1 MILHWTTISTVR
13 LLNFRW
19 PYKENRM
26 FKPKDDLSK
35 QLMRSIPK
43 KMAAL
48 FDRMNLKQN
57 TDYSSEFISWFVS
70 PKYGWVTFTLPDAGD
85 EIFKIEWTGH
95 YLKPRNI
102 QGTDKRFEHLTD
114 NLEFLVSVERAIY
127 SKLEKLIPKVENA
140 VLKNANKLIA
150 QRETGNES

>member
-1 MILHWTTISTVR
+1 
-13 LLNFRW
+13 
-19 PYKENRM
+19 M

-57 TDYSSEFISWFVS
+57 VDYSSEFISWFVS
-70 PKYGWVTFTLPDAGD
+70 PKNGWVTFNLPDSGD
-85 EIFKIEWTGH
+85 ELFKIEWTGN

-102 QGTDKRFEHLTD
+102 QGSDKRFEHLAD
-114 NLEFLVSVERAIY
+114 NLEFLVAVERSIY
-127 SKLEKLIPKVENA
+127 NNLEKLIPKIENSA
-140 VLKNANKLIA
+140 LKIANKLIS
-150 QRETGNES
+150 QRETRNEG